1 MPTFHDPLA
10 DSAEASEALRG
21 LAHASRAF
29 DDPADTY
36 TVFGDLTAGLRSLR
50 QALDQLANSHVT
62 ARDRAFDDDGNPIAG
77 AASAL
82 AAADELHQAGT
93 LLDQAYDRL
102 DAAFTHSGRIAW
114 HPQPTPEQTAVRERI
129 AARLDGDPATATTT
143 VQAGTLTLAVWPDTP
158 VGEHHR
164 YAYHI
169 TDTVTGQELEGRDL
183 FTGAGTPVEPDRAL
197 KDLVGY
203 LSVAGEARQQALDH
217 PGSTP
222 ENAGMFPAW
231 VAETARTNSDALA
244 ELSEHGPTEP
254 QSAAGLRW
262 LSVVFLQGAE
272 ADQVLDAIDRDG
284 TDAAIEHLAQWD
296 YGEETTEAALE
307 NGYVYDEPPA
317 GALDRVVTKADYTL
331 TYDHAHGH
339 VALLRA
345 YDVPP
350 DPALDDTE
358 VMSAR
363 EAISGVG
370 SLEHSIAR
378 GRREPTARA
387 PQAPQREADW
397 FAGPTRSSSSA
408 GRGLSL

>member
-10 DSAEASEALRG
+10 DAAEASEALRG
-21 LAHASRAF
+21 LAHASRVF
-29 DDPADTY
+29 DDPTDTY

-50 QALDQLANSHVT
+50 QVLDQLANAHL
-62 ARDRAFDDDGNPIAG
+62 AHQGRAFDDHGNHATG
-77 AASAL
+77 AADAL
-82 AAADELHQAGT
+82 VAADELHQAGT

-102 DAAFTHSGRIAW
+102 SAAFTHSGRIAW

-129 AARLDGDPATATTT
+129 AAHLDGDPATTTA
-143 VQAGTLTLAVWPDTP
+143 QAGKLRLAVWPDTP

-164 YAYHI
+164 YAYRI
-169 TDTVTGQELEGRDL
+169 TDTTTGQELEGRDL
-183 FTGAGTPVEPDRAL
+183 FTGAGNPVEPDRAL
-197 KDLVGY
+197 RDLATFLGA
-203 LSVAGEARQQALDH
+203 AGEARQYALDH
-217 PGSTP
+217 PGSSP
-222 ENAGMFPAW
+222 ENEGLFPAW
-231 VAETARTNSDALA
+231 VAETAHTNADALA
-244 ELSEHGPTEP
+244 ELSEHGTAESEP
-254 QSAAGLRW
+254 AQAGRRW
-262 LSVVFLQGAE
+262 ISVVFLQGAD
-272 ADQVLDAIDRDG
+272 ADQVLDVIDRDG

-296 YGEETTEAALE
+296 YGQETTEAALE

-317 GALDRVVTKADYTL
+317 GALDRVVTAADYTL

-350 DPALDDTE
+350 DPALQDAGT
-358 VMSAR
+358 VSAR

-378 GRREPTARA
+378 GRRGPTARA
-387 PQAPQREADW
+387 PQAPQREVDW